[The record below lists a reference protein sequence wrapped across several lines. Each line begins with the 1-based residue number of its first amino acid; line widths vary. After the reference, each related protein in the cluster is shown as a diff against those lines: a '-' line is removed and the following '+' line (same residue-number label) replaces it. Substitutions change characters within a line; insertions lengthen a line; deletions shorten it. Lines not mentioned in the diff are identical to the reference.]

1 MASRRPAILIWA
13 LILSFSLVS
22 LAWAAEF
29 SALVANKIANHEMQ
43 GKIYIK
49 GDRARLESST
59 SLGPVISILRLD
71 KKAMW
76 MLMPGQKTYMEM
88 PFDKEAY
95 AKALNIPTL
104 EASKK
109 LPGTET
115 INGYQT
121 ERYETSV
128 KTDGQEMK
136 STMWVSKNLG
146 VPLKIETADKSFM
159 QEYKDIK
166 EGGVDDTL
174 FELPAGY
181 KKMTMPAGLP
191 KMK

>member
-1 MASRRPAILIWA
+1 MASRRPAILLGA
-13 LILSFSLVS
+13 LVLSFSLIS

-29 SALVANKIANHEMQ
+29 SAAVVNKIANHEMQ
-43 GKIYIK
+43 GKIYVK
-49 GDRARLESST
+49 GEKARLESST
-59 SLGPVISILRLD
+59 PLGPVISILRLD
-71 KKAMW
+71 KNAMW

-95 AKALNIPTL
+95 AKALNIPAL
-104 EASKK
+104 EASQK

-115 INGYQT
+115 INGYDT
-121 ERYETSV
+121 ERYETTV

-146 VPLKIETADKSFM
+146 VPLKIETADKSFV
-159 QEYKDIK
+159 QEYKDIR
-166 EGGVDDTL
+166 EGGVDDAL

>member
-1 MASRRPAILIWA
+1 MASRGLSILIWA
-13 LILSFSLVS
+13 LTLFISLVS

-29 SALVANKIANHEMQ
+29 SAVVFNKIANHEMQ

-49 GDRARLESST
+49 GDKARLESST
-59 SLGPVISILRLD
+59 PLGPVISILRLD

-76 MLMPGQKTYMEM
+76 MLMPGQKTYMEI
-88 PFDKEAY
+88 PIDKEAF
-95 AKALNIPTL
+95 AKVLNIPAV
-104 EASKK
+104 EASQK

-115 INGYQT
+115 INGYDT
-121 ERYETSV
+121 EKYETTV

-146 VPLKIETADKSFM
+146 VPLKIETANKSFI

-191 KMK
+191 KMN

>member
-1 MASRRPAILIWA
+1 LVSHRSAILLWA
-13 LILSFSLVS
+13 LVLSFSLVS

-29 SALVANKIANHEMQ
+29 SALVVNKIANHEMQ

-59 SLGPVISILRLD
+59 PLGSVISILRLD

-76 MLMPGQKTYMEM
+76 MLMAGQKTYMEM
-88 PFDKEAY
+88 PLDKEAY
-95 AKALNIPTL
+95 AKALNIPTD
-104 EASKK
+104 EASMKH
-109 LPGTET
+109 LGTET
-115 INGYQT
+115 INGFDT
-121 ERYETSV
+121 DKYETHV
-128 KTDGQEMK
+128 KTGGQEMK
-136 STMWVSKNLG
+136 TTMWISKKLG
-146 VPLKIETADKSFM
+146 VPLKIESANKSFI

-166 EGGVDDTL
+166 EGGVDDAL

>member
-1 MASRRPAILIWA
+1 LVSHRSAILLWA
-13 LILSFSLVS
+13 LVLSFSLVS

-29 SALVANKIANHEMQ
+29 SALVVNKIANHEMQ

-59 SLGPVISILRLD
+59 PLGSVISILRLD

-76 MLMPGQKTYMEM
+76 MLMAGQKTYMEM
-88 PFDKEAY
+88 PLDKEAY
-95 AKALNIPTL
+95 AKALNIPTD
-104 EASKK
+104 EASMKR
-109 LPGTET
+109 LGTET
-115 INGYQT
+115 INGFDT
-121 ERYETSV
+121 DKYETPV
-128 KTDGQEMK
+128 KTGGQEMK
-136 STMWVSKNLG
+136 TTMWISKKLG
-146 VPLKIETADKSFM
+146 VPLKIESANKSFI

-166 EGGVDDTL
+166 EGGVDDAL

>member
-1 MASRRPAILIWA
+1 LVSHRSAILLWA
-13 LILSFSLVS
+13 LVLSFSLVS

-29 SALVANKIANHEMQ
+29 SALVVNKIANHEMQ

-59 SLGPVISILRLD
+59 PLGSVISILRLD

-76 MLMPGQKTYMEM
+76 MLMAGQKTYMEM
-88 PFDKEAY
+88 PLDKEAY
-95 AKALNIPTL
+95 AKALNIPTD
-104 EASKK
+104 EASMKH
-109 LPGTET
+109 LGTET
-115 INGYQT
+115 INGFDT
-121 ERYETSV
+121 DKYETPV
-128 KTDGQEMK
+128 KTGGQEMK
-136 STMWVSKNLG
+136 TTMWISKKLG
-146 VPLKIETADKSFM
+146 VPLKIESANKSFI

-166 EGGVDDTL
+166 EGGVDDAL